1 VSGVT
6 DGTSSYLSVTAND
19 TGHPIGGSPAQ
30 ALALAFTPA
39 GTPAGQAPAYA
50 EIDPA
55 RNATFELDGLSFT
68 RQSNTVSDA
77 LPGVTLTFKKE
88 GGAAE
93 DLVVAN
99 DPDATRARL
108 QRFVDAYDAVM
119 SVVQRQLSPAEGSD
133 RNASLQGDAA
143 IRGLQRRLQSLVV
156 TQVTGVG
163 AFSTL
168 ADLGVKTARDGS
180 LSIDPTTLSRAVAR
194 DPGAVNAL
202 FSRASTGISAA
213 AADLVTSYTRAGDGV
228 LVARQKGLGDTIA
241 ALDRQA
247 ETLSARIEA
256 FRTNILKRFASMEE
270 AVSGYKSIG
279 EFLTRQTAQ
288 TKG

>member
-1 VSGVT
+1 MPVFTAGGLATGMDTNSIVEQLVSLESRPLTLLRSRQSGMKTQVSTLGDIGSKLSALATAAKDLGDAGVLGT
-6 DGTSSYLSVTAND
+6 RVVSTNDAFTALTGSAATAGRYGLEVTQLARASKWRSGAFAAGATHAGGTLALTVQGKTYDPITIADGASLADVAAKIRALGAPVSASVISDGTSSYLSVTAND

-99 DPDATRARL
+99 DPA
-108 QRFVDAYDAVM
+108 
-119 SVVQRQLSPAEGSD
+119 P
-133 RNASLQGDAA
+133 
-143 IRGLQRRLQSLVV
+143 
-156 TQVTGVG
+156 
-163 AFSTL
+163 
-168 ADLGVKTARDGS
+168 
-180 LSIDPTTLSRAVAR
+180 
-194 DPGAVNAL
+194 
-202 FSRASTGISAA
+202 
-213 AADLVTSYTRAGDGV
+213 
-228 LVARQKGLGDTIA
+228 
-241 ALDRQA
+241 
-247 ETLSARIEA
+247 
-256 FRTNILKRFASMEE
+256 
-270 AVSGYKSIG
+270 
-279 EFLTRQTAQ
+279 
-288 TKG
+288 